1 MVRGGTRVGAL
12 APQPRVASSTSFA
25 WGRGGA
31 RGALGAVLQARLLAQ
46 GNVLHQFGAAATLP
60 FFLPPPDLGLLRGT
74 NGPGKGSP
82 VAGPQP
88 LPRLFHG
95 CKERRFLSPQYLVS
109 LHGQQFAG
117 VGDGVGMD
125 DWGTAASAGIH
136 ARPLDERVAVG
147 GGK

>member
-1 MVRGGTRVGAL
+1 MFVGMVRGGTRVGEL

-74 NGPGKGSP
+74 GGHGKGGGRRRPASAEASSTAARS
-82 VAGPQP
+82 VASSV
-88 LPRLFHG
+88 
-95 CKERRFLSPQYLVS
+95 LSTS
-109 LHGQQFAG
+109 TLHGQQLAG
-117 VGDGVGMD
+117 VGNGVDGQLGRN
-125 DWGTAASAGIH
+125 S
-136 ARPLDERVAVG
+136 LG
-147 GGK
+147 GYSCRSIR